1 MVVIVLTG
9 GIGSG
14 KSVASEYFSGRG
26 ARVISLDEVAHG
38 LMSAG
43 SDVLDSV
50 TAEFGEQILDA
61 DGSLDRPALARVCFV
76 DRAAAER
83 LDALVHPAVARETA
97 AQLEALSRLDPP
109 PEVVV
114 VEVPLL
120 AEAPSFAVLADIV
133 VAISAPA
140 PLRIDRAVS
149 RGLQRGDTERRVAV
163 QASDSARAALADVVI
178 ENDATLEAYTDALR
192 CFWEKRFGVGGLDG

>member
-26 ARVISLDEVAHG
+26 ASVIDLDEVAHR
-38 LMSAG
+38 LMGAG
-43 SDVLDSV
+43 SEVLASV
-50 TAEFGEQILDA
+50 TAEFGDEILNA
-61 DGSLDRPALARVCFV
+61 DGSLNRPALARKCFV

-97 AQLEALSRLDPP
+97 AELETLARLDLP

-120 AEAPSFAVLADIV
+120 AEAPYFAQLADIV
-133 VAISAPA
+133 VAVSAPA
-140 PLRIDRAVS
+140 PFRIDRAAS
-149 RGLQRGDTERRVAV
+149 RGLQRDDIERRVAV
-163 QASDSARAALADVVI
+163 QAPDSARNALADVVI
-178 ENDATLEAYTDALR
+178 DNDSTLQAYMDALR
-192 CFWEKRFGVGGLDG
+192 SFWDQRFGAGGLDG